1 MEEEGDDEAAVEVEV
16 EVAVVV
22 VRPTGGGSRGG
33 VSRRRVCGGLPAGA
47 PEAADAAVEAV
58 PSVAAVAAAAAAAV
72 SVVEVGEGDV
82 EVVEE
87 KWGG

>member
-22 VRPTGGGSRGG
+22 VRPTGGSRGG

-58 PSVAAVAAAAAAAV
+58 PSVAAVAAAAAV

>member
-22 VRPTGGGSRGG
+22 VRPTGGSRGG